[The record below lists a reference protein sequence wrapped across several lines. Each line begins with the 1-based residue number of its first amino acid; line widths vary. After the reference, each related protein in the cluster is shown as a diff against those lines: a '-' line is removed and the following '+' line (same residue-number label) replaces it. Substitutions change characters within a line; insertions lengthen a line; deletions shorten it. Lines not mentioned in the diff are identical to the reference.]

1 MKVIDIEK
9 IVADYGN
16 SVFHDDLKRVDSASA
31 LEISAIARKLG
42 LADDYVFDDTGYHL
56 DVSSLVESLTED
68 KSDFKDLTIEEM
80 FFEVAG
86 KKFKVF
92 DKNGHFTKE
101 AWKLYDKV
109 AERFGDYDKFDALCG
124 EEGCFED
131 DEDIQYSANE
141 SLKESKEPKL
151 ETFED
156 KMNFLAK
163 DEQEA
168 IDGYDKV
175 IALLDAEK
183 DAVVIEQLNKIKI
196 EEEAHKK
203 YLEDVK
209 ENHDLVYTE
218 PLEQEEV
225 KEGAEGHKVPGKEY
239 VIYDC
244 SLENEKKAPIV
255 AIRSTYTEAQWYC
268 NKPGNFDKDLGIEEV
283 PVGKFKKG
291 DDFYGPFDG
300 DWNLVEASSAE
311 KKAYKDGGQRFAD
324 YIQGKA
330 IARIK
335 DPEAR
340 DAAVAL
346 AKAGNSKVDR
356 FVGDRKVDQA
366 ERSFEKKADKMQKA
380 GVEEAKEGKHVE
392 YIEMPHEVYDTPEEI
407 KRINDELDAKA
418 KAGKLIGIRKEPKM
432 LQLAEPEIN
441 GIWTI
446 YLNDKGFIEKIVV
459 F

>member
-1 MKVIDIEK
+1 MTVREIEN
-9 IVADYGN
+9 IVSNYNN
-16 SVFHDDLKRVDSASA
+16 SVFHADLKRIDSADA
-31 LEISAIARKLG
+31 HEIAEIARKLG
-42 LADDYVFDDTGYHL
+42 LADDYEFDDTGYHL
-56 DVSSLVESLTED
+56 DVKYVLD
-68 KSDFKDLTIEEM
+68 
-80 FFEVAG
+80 
-86 KKFKVF
+86 
-92 DKNGHFTKE
+92 
-101 AWKLYDKV
+101 
-109 AERFGDYDKFDALCG
+109 
-124 EEGCFED
+124 
-131 DEDIQYSANE
+131 E
-141 SLKESKEPKL
+141 SLKESKEEDKL

-175 IALLDAEK
+175 LALLDPEK
-183 DAVVIEQLNKIKI
+183 DKIVIEQLNKIKI

-218 PLEQEEV
+218 PLDLEEGASYRGLAYYEYPEGSGCHV
-225 KEGAEGHKVPGKEY
+225 RETPSCFVAIDRSGSTLGDSQTRSGAEAIIDSNLKVNEGAEGHRVPGKEY
-239 VIYDC
+239 VIYEIDD
-244 SLENEKKAPIV
+244 EAKKAPIV
-255 AIRSTYTEAQWYC
+255 AIRKTYTEAQYFC
-268 NKPGNFDKDLGIEEV
+268 NKEENFTKQLGIEEV
-283 PVGKFKKG
+283 PEGRFKKG
-291 DDFYGPFDG
+291 DDFWGPFDG
-300 DWNLVEASSAE
+300 EWNLVEASSAE
-311 KKAYKDGGQRFAD
+311 KNAYKDGGQRFAD

-380 GVEEAKEGKHVE
+380 GVKEAKEGKHVE
-392 YIEMPHEVYDTPEEI
+392 YIEMPHEVYETPEDI
-407 KRINDELDAKA
+407 RRINDELDAKA

-446 YLNDKGFIEKIVV
+446 YLNDRGFIEKIVV